1 MNEQTDSSLERI
13 RRVLTR
19 NLPMLRE
26 RYHIQSLGLFGSY
39 VRREQS
45 ADSDLDVL
53 VGFSKVP
60 SLLRF
65 VALENEL
72 SDLLGV
78 QVDLVM
84 RDALKPRL
92 GRRIL
97 EEVVEL

>member
-1 MNEQTDSSLERI
+1 MNAQTDSSLERI
-13 RRVLTR
+13 RRVLKR

-45 ADSDLDVL
+45 ADSDLDLL
-53 VGFSKVP
+53 VTFSEVP

-72 SDLLGV
+72 CDLVGV

>member
-1 MNEQTDSSLERI
+1 MNAQTDSSLERI
-13 RRVLTR
+13 RRILKR

-45 ADSDLDVL
+45 ADSDLDLL
-53 VGFSKVP
+53 VTFSEVP
-60 SLLRF
+60 GLLRF

-72 SDLLGV
+72 CDLVGV

>member
-1 MNEQTDSSLERI
+1 MNAQTDSSLERI
-13 RRVLTR
+13 RRVLKR

-45 ADSDLDVL
+45 ADSDLDLL
-53 VGFSKVP
+53 VTFSEVP
-60 SLLRF
+60 GLLRF

-72 SDLLGV
+72 CDLVGV